1 MLSQYFSFFSLVSSF
16 RLIFFNFISDH
27 IRDAKLLQQCQ
38 IWGTEGLRAAHTCS
52 QGIQVPGR
60 LPPLSDPFDQS
71 FGFVRIRITDPGG
84 KNSRKKGFSTKI
96 IPIFVC
102 LALFIYID
110 ESPSQHIQMK
120 IITKVHFYCWS
131 GFLPVWQK
139 KITTMLFTSIYLSV
153 GTLIQFTSMFILSEY
168 F

>member
-1 MLSQYFSFFSLVSSF
+1 M
-16 RLIFFNFISDH
+16 IFFNFISDH

-38 IWGTEGLRAAHTCS
+38 IWGSEGLRAAHTCS
-52 QGIQVPGR
+52 QGIQVPGK

-71 FGFVRIRITDPGG
+71 FGVVRIRIMGEPDPGG

-96 IPIFVC
+96 IPIFLC

-120 IITKVHFYCWS
+120 IITKVHFLLLIRIPTGMTEKNYYY
-131 GFLPVWQK
+131 VVH
-139 KITTMLFTSIYLSV
+139 IYLSICRYPHTIYQYV
-153 GTLIQFTSMFILSEY
+153 HPV
-168 F
+168 